1 MAEQQVIEEVIVTA
15 KRINRKIPPLECPN
29 VLLPTPAN
37 LTNYFG
43 ALITEAEKGILSE
56 ILILW
61 LFQGVFY
68 QASIGY
74 TWGF

>member
-1 MAEQQVIEEVIVTA
+1 MAEQQVIEEVVVTA

-43 ALITEAEKGILSE
+43 A
-56 ILILW
+56 
-61 LFQGVFY
+61 FQALPGC
-68 QASIGY
+68 
-74 TWGF
+74 